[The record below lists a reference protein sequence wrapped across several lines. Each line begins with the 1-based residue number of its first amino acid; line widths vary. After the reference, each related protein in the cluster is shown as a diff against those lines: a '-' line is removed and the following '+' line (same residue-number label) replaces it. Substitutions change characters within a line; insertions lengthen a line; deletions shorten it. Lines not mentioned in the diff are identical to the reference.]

1 MKLGEEC
8 ERQHFL
14 KALISILIRKIV
26 LSHHFHKNLIF
37 VQKREKLLFRN
48 KLLTESIYF
57 DTFFNNSRK
66 KLDQKNVRIF
76 CFFLQRKSTRTNQT
90 FLINITTTTTTKRTW
105 TVENMGGSVEFTFSY
120 NWLQLDSIG
129 QLALFS
135 LKIHECNK

>member
-26 LSHHFHKNLIF
+26 LSYHFHENLIF
-37 VQKREKLLFRN
+37 VQKREKLLFCN
-48 KLLTESIYF
+48 KLFSESIYF
-57 DTFFNNSRK
+57 DTFFNNNRK
-66 KLDQKNVRIF
+66 KIGPKKCQNSLL
-76 CFFLQRKSTRTNQT
+76 FLQRKSTRTNQT